1 MTGSSDHAA
10 STARAAI
17 DVAVHAPTGRDG
29 PLTVAILE
37 RWGLTARLCESMK
50 DLCDAASADIGV
62 LLVAEEALRRG
73 RREQLLEALAA
84 QPSWSDVPLIVL
96 TGEGELSR
104 SITEGIEAVT
114 TRGNTV
120 LLERPVRIAT
130 LITALRS
137 ALRARLRQFEIRDY
151 VIERERLLESER
163 AARAEAEEANRA
175 KSRFLTRM
183 SHELRTPLNAIGGY
197 AELIE
202 LEIHGAITEAQR
214 EALRRIQRSERHL
227 LGLIESVLSFA
238 RVEAGTVRFDIGKV
252 DTSEL
257 VSTAE
262 ALVEPQSLARGL
274 HVELIDCDEHRW
286 VAADEEKACQ
296 ILLNLLSNALKF
308 TPRDGQLTLKCASR
322 ADSVEISVADT
333 GMGIPRD
340 KLDTIF
346 EPFVQVDTRLTRT
359 QDGVGLGLAISR
371 DLARGMGGDLSVT
384 STLGVGTCFT
394 LRLPLFPEGAP
405 VGSQR

>member
-1 MTGSSDHAA
+1 V
-10 STARAAI
+10 TARPLQVESAARKI
-17 DVAVHAPTGRDG
+17 TDVAVHAPTGRDG
-29 PLTVAILE
+29 QLTVAILE
-37 RWGLTARLCESMK
+37 RWGLSARLCVDMRN
-50 DLCDAASADIGV
+50 LCDAVTDDIGV
-62 LLVAEEALRRG
+62 LLVAEEALGRG
-73 RREQLLEALAA
+73 TREQLLAALAK
-84 QPSWSDVPLIVL
+84 QPSWSDIPLIVL

-104 SITEGIEAVT
+104 SISEGIEAVA
-114 TRGNTV
+114 TRGNAV

-151 VIERERLLESER
+151 VVERERLLESER
-163 AARAEAEEANRA
+163 AARAEAEDANRA
-175 KSRFLTRM
+175 KSRFLTVM

-202 LEIHGAITEAQR
+202 LEVHGTITEAQR

-238 RVEAGTVRFDIGKV
+238 RVEAGTVRFNIRKV
-252 DTSEL
+252 ATSEL
-257 VSTAE
+257 LSTAE
-262 ALVEPQSLARGL
+262 ALVEPQVQARGL
-274 HVELIDCDEHRW
+274 HVELIDCEELLW
-286 VAADEEKACQ
+286 VAADFEKACQ

-308 TPRDGQLTLKCASR
+308 TPRGGQVRLTCAR
-322 ADSVEISVADT
+322 HDDVVEISVADT
-333 GMGIPRD
+333 GMGIPAD
-340 KLDTIF
+340 KLDSIF

-371 DLARGMGGDLSVT
+371 DLARGMAGDLTVT

-394 LRLPLFPEGAP
+394 LRLPLYHETAP
-405 VGSQR
+405 AAD

>member
-1 MTGSSDHAA
+1 M
-10 STARAAI
+10 TARPLQVESAARKI
-17 DVAVHAPTGRDG
+17 TDVAVHAPTGRDG
-29 PLTVAILE
+29 QLTVAILE
-37 RWGLTARLCESMK
+37 RWGLSARLCVDMRN
-50 DLCDAASADIGV
+50 LCDAVTDDIGV
-62 LLVAEEALRRG
+62 LLVAEEALGRG
-73 RREQLLEALAA
+73 TREQLLAALAK
-84 QPSWSDVPLIVL
+84 QPSWSDIPLIVL

-104 SITEGIEAVT
+104 SISEGIEAVA
-114 TRGNTV
+114 TRGNAV

-151 VIERERLLESER
+151 VVERERLLESER
-163 AARAEAEEANRA
+163 AARAEAEDANRA
-175 KSRFLTRM
+175 KSRFLTVM

-202 LEIHGAITEAQR
+202 LEVHGTITEAQR

-238 RVEAGTVRFDIGKV
+238 RVEAGTVRFNIRKV
-252 DTSEL
+252 ATSEL
-257 VSTAE
+257 LSTAE
-262 ALVEPQSLARGL
+262 ALVEPQVQARGL
-274 HVELIDCDEHRW
+274 HVELIDCEELLW
-286 VAADEEKACQ
+286 VAADFEKACQ

-308 TPRDGQLTLKCASR
+308 TPRGGQVRLTCAR
-322 ADSVEISVADT
+322 HDDVVEISVADT
-333 GMGIPRD
+333 GMGIPAD
-340 KLDTIF
+340 KLDSIF

-371 DLARGMGGDLSVT
+371 DLARGMAGDLTVT

-394 LRLPLFPEGAP
+394 LRLPLYHETAP
-405 VGSQR
+405 AAD